1 MTDVHRPHNA
11 TFDWNDVPS
20 SHLNSK
26 GFELLS
32 GSQID
37 DVLVNPATSL
47 QEFLVQQVEDDLGLG
62 LRVHRNAEVVRVPGR
77 DANVTCVE
85 E

>member
-1 MTDVHRPHNA
+1 
-11 TFDWNDVPS
+11 
-20 SHLNSK
+20 
-26 GFELLS
+26 
-32 GSQID
+32 
-37 DVLVNPATSL
+37 VLVNPATSL